1 MARHIAVEHL
11 LKYDILYLLTVT
23 WFGVGWGRGFD
34 RAGIACDLVNG
45 VGAQLVMC
53 DGMLRWM
60 LGIEMY
66 AVLVW

>member
-34 RAGIACDLVNG
+34 RAGIAWDLVNG
-45 VGAQLVMC
+45 VG
-53 DGMLRWM
+53 G
-60 LGIEMY
+60 
-66 AVLVW
+66 